1 MKIWLHQTLSTKII
15 CTIEFID
22 HIQLSTKIMHR
33 KLREAMLRL
42 VIKTDVTDVKDISS
56 VEQSPKRVTPHKT
69 QNLNVLV
76 MDETGMETQIA

>member
-1 MKIWLHQTLSTKII
+1 MRTRLYQLRFI

-22 HIQLSTKIMHR
+22 HIQLSTKTMHR

-42 VIKTDVTDVKDISS
+42 VIKTDVKDISS
-56 VEQSPKRVTPHKT
+56 VGQSPKRVTPHMT
-69 QNLNVLV
+69 QNLNVWV

>member
-1 MKIWLHQTLSTKII
+1 MKIWLHQIFYQLKFN

-42 VIKTDVTDVKDISS
+42 VTKTDVKDISS
-56 VEQSPKRVTPHKT
+56 VGQSPKRVTLHKT
-69 QNLNVLV
+69 QNLNVWV
-76 MDETGMETQIA
+76 MDKTGMETQTA